1 MTMHPH
7 IGIENIRERQR
18 EMTAQAERRRLERQ
32 LSDMA
37 RASRRAEAGRRRQ
50 RRAWRT
56 IAGLTRG
63 LPGRWATWTRPTAR
77 WARTW
82 RGAGSAQTGRSVS
95 ITW

>member
-1 MTMHPH
+1 MTTHPH

-18 EMTAQAERRRLERQ
+18 EMMAQAERRRLERQ

-63 LPGRWATWTRPTAR
+63 LPGRWAAR
-77 WARTW
+77 
-82 RGAGSAQTGRSVS
+82 
-95 ITW
+95 

>member
-37 RASRRAEAGRRRQ
+37 RASRRAEAGRRRP
-50 RRAWRT
+50 RHAWRT

-63 LPGRWATWTRPTAR
+63 LPRRRVAR
-77 WARTW
+77 
-82 RGAGSAQTGRSVS
+82 
-95 ITW
+95 

>member
-18 EMTAQAERRRLERQ
+18 EMMAQAERRRLEHQ
-32 LSDMA
+32 LRDMA
-37 RASRRAEAGRRRQ
+37 RASRRAEAGRRRP

-63 LPGRWATWTRPTAR
+63 LPRRWAAR
-77 WARTW
+77 
-82 RGAGSAQTGRSVS
+82 
-95 ITW
+95 